1 MNFKALIFDFNGLIV
16 DDEPVHF
23 ELFRKVL
30 AEEEIELDEQ
40 KYWDIY
46 LGFDDKGL
54 FEEIFRRNNKK
65 LTPKKLKELIQKKT
79 ENYLALL
86 AKKFKIFPGVDELIR
101 WASKKLD
108 LAIVSGALRPEIDL
122 VLQKSNLT
130 SFFPLIISAEET
142 KHGKPDPE
150 GFLIA
155 LARLKKKNPEIRPE
169 NCLVLEDSLAGIES
183 AKRARMKCAAL
194 THSYSREQL
203 IGADIICDT
212 FQEVQKFL
220 EKGNV

>member
-1 MNFKALIFDFNGLIV
+1 MFKALIFDFNGLIV
-16 DDEPVHF
+16 NDEPVHF

-30 AEEEIELDEQ
+30 SEEEIDLDEQ

-79 ENYLALL
+79 EGYPSLL
-86 AKKFKIFPGVDELIR
+86 AQKFKIFPGVDELIR
-101 WASKKLD
+101 WAHTKFD

-122 VLQKSNLT
+122 VLQKANLA

-203 IGADIICDT
+203 IGADTICDT
-212 FQEVQKFL
+212 FQEVQKIL
-220 EKGNV
+220 EKRNI